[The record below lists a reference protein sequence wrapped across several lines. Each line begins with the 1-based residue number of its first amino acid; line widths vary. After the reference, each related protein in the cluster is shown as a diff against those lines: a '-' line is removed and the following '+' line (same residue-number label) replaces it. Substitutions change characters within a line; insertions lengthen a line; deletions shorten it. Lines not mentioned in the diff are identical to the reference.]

1 VTVGT
6 KSLLVG
12 VHQLYLHPLTVGL
25 AWRSIT
31 GRWPTWR
38 EWVCI
43 VLHDVGYV
51 GVREMDGPDGA
62 RHPELGARLAGALF
76 GPAYRDLVA
85 YHSRHA
91 AIKAGREPSLL
102 CWADKLSILYE
113 CWWTYLPRARLSG
126 EIRQYR
132 ANAHLVGA
140 VSLLKTD
147 REWLEWIQ
155 AYFGRI
161 VAQRS
166 VGEYLNP

>member
-113 CWWTYLPRARLSG
+113 CWWTYLPRAWFQQTSQGKSSLPHYDLVPSKRRLAV
-126 EIRQYR
+126 E
-132 ANAHLVGA
+132 AGA
-140 VSLLKTD
+140 VEMSYLDYLVMT
-147 REWLEWIQ
+147 R
-155 AYFGRI
+155 
-161 VAQRS
+161 
-166 VGEYLNP
+166 GEDEGLG